1 MYPYDIIPGISLYV
15 IMICV
20 GIISCFLVFSRLT
33 DKRKISPKVHNLA
46 LICGVIGTAVG
57 LGSATL
63 FQALYNVKLLGKFEI
78 TDSTGATFYGGL
90 IGGAAIFLAIYF
102 VVGAIKINDG
112 AHKKQFFSMMSCI
125 APAIAVAHGF
135 GRLGCFSA
143 GCCHGKLTEAWYG
156 IMMHGSLGYAKYVP
170 VQLFEALFLF
180 ALCAVMIVRASRS
193 KKYNFSFY
201 MTAYGIWRFF
211 IEYARADYRG
221 STVVSFLT
229 PSQLVAIVF
238 VIGGIVLAFVERSV
252 EHRSALS
259 FEEQGN
265 A

>member
-15 IMICV
+15 IMICI
-20 GIISCFLVFSRLT
+20 GIIACFLIFSRLT

-46 LICGVIGTAVG
+46 LICGVAGTAIG
-57 LGSATL
+57 FGSATL
-63 FQALYNVKLLGKFEI
+63 FQALYNVKSLGRFEI

-102 VVGAIKINDG
+102 AVGAIKVKDG
-112 AHKKQFFSMMSCI
+112 AHKKQIFAMLSCI
-125 APAIAVAHGF
+125 APAIAMAHGF
-135 GRLGCFSA
+135 GRLGCLSA
-143 GCCHGKLTEAWYG
+143 GCCHGELTDAWYG
-156 IMMHGSLGYAKYVP
+156 IMMYGNLGYAKYVP
-170 VQLFEALFLF
+170 IQLFEALFLF
-180 ALCAVMIVRASRS
+180 TLCAIMIVRARRS
-193 KKYNFSFY
+193 KKYNFSLY
-201 MTAYGIWRFF
+201 MTAYGIWRFL

-238 VIGGIVLAFVERSV
+238 VIGGVVLALVERSV
-252 EHRSALS
+252 EQRIAL
-259 FEEQGN
+259 FVEENKN